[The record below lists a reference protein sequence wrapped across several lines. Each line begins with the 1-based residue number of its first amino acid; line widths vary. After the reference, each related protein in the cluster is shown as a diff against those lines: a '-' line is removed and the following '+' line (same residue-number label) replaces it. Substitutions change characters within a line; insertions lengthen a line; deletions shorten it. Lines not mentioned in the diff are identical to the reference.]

1 MYVTDNGFNLIS
13 ALTGEAHIRCICH
26 CINWVVKQSVEECP
40 TIGLLVSECRGL
52 VSHFKRCELQHK
64 LALTSKQGT
73 YTRWN
78 STWDTLWSIRLNYED
93 VEQVLENRKEGKY
106 LNNIDCFVIKDIIDL
121 LSTFKIV
128 SKKLSAAD
136 VPTLHSALP

>member
-1 MYVTDNGFNLIS
+1 MKRKGEIIDPDAFDIMYVADNGFNLIS

-40 TIGLLVSECRGL
+40 TIGLLVSECREL

-64 LALTSKQGT
+64 LASTSK
-73 YTRWN
+73 
-78 STWDTLWSIRLNYED
+78 
-93 VEQVLENRKEGKY
+93 NRKEGKY
-106 LNNIDCFVIKDIIDL
+106 LDNIDCFVIKDIIDL